1 MPNAECQMARS
12 TTLAVDSPFVIR
24 HSSSMDWLLWQLA
37 DSAFPTGGF
46 AHSAGL
52 EAAWQ
57 HGEVRNRTELV
68 SFVEANLHQIGHAA
82 LPFVMAAHA
91 EPERLDEFDNL
102 CDAFTTNHVA
112 NRASRAQGK
121 AFLSAVQRIFNVG
134 QASRLSPSKN
144 SLDNKANMETG
155 RMPVLRFSHFACAFG
170 GATGQLNISRET
182 VGRLFFFNH
191 LRSILAAAVRLN
203 IVGPMEAQSLQ
214 HQLTSTADAVLE
226 TCGSLT
232 LDDIAQTS
240 PLLDL
245 WQGAQDRLYSRLFQ
259 S

>member
-1 MPNAECQMARS
+1 MRNGECRTAEEATC
-12 TTLAVDSPFVIR
+12 AVHSPFVNR
-24 HSSSMDWLLWQLA
+24 DLSFDQWLLWQLS

-57 HGEVRNRTELV
+57 HGELRTRHELV
-68 SFVEANLHQIGHAA
+68 SYLEASLHQLGHAT
-82 LPFVMAAHA
+82 LPFVTAAHS
-91 EPERLDEFDNL
+91 EPDRLPEFDNL
-102 CDAFTTNHVA
+102 YQSFTTNHVA

-121 AFLSAVQRIFNVG
+121 AFVTTVQRIFFVE
-134 QASRLSPSKN
+134 QASRQTSGD
-144 SLDNKANMETG
+144 SLDKDKASGTG
-155 RMPVLRFSHFACAFG
+155 MMPHLQFNHFPCVFG
-170 GATGQLNISRET
+170 AAARLLGISRET
-182 VGRLFFFNH
+182 AAQLFFFNH

-203 IVGPMEAQSLQ
+203 IVGPMVAQMVQ
-214 HQLTSTADAVLE
+214 HQLAPKAQEVIENCQSLVLN
-226 TCGSLT
+226 
-232 LDDIAQTS
+232 DIAQTS